1 MPRVWEILR
10 KFKDVCRVRGWKTSE
25 SEDWIE
31 IDDKYNSFL
40 WARDIHPSS
49 FKRIVSNRKCV
60 VQEGLSYRVVEA
72 SYTAWLFS
80 ETPSETLVKTVF
92 ENPDF
97 SERIALYDLS
107 PLLEGKNLCVKLN
120 HTDSPVF
127 QEFERFLRNDLK
139 VKFKPL
145 SSFSN
150 TEIAE
155 KNCTIEELAQ
165 VSKQNFSKV

>member
-1 MPRVWEILR
+1 MPRVWEILK
-10 KFKDVCRVRGWKTSE
+10 KFKDTCRGRGWKTSE
-25 SEDWIE
+25 SEDWIK

-80 ETPSETLVKTVF
+80 ETPSDTLVKTIF
-92 ENPDF
+92 ENPAF
-97 SERIALYDLS
+97 SDRIALYDLS
-107 PLLEGKNLCVKLN
+107 PLLDGKNLCVKLN
-120 HTDSPVF
+120 QTDSPVF
-127 QEFERFLRNDLK
+127 EEFERFLRNDLK

-145 SSFSN
+145 SSIPHAET
-150 TEIAE
+150 TER
-155 KNCTIEELAQ
+155 NCPIEELA
-165 VSKQNFSKV
+165 